1 MIKILVPVDGSECA
15 LAAVRHAAFLY
26 REGSVAEIVLV
37 NVQPPLERSRA
48 RAFHSL
54 QRLRDVESRGGE
66 AALCEAQEIL
76 EDSGVPYVPIIAL
89 GPLAETIARTAEEN
103 NCDGILLGTG
113 LWSGITSFV
122 GGGLPAGVMRRT
134 SVPLTVIKARGSRQ
148 TKLDARMPLPQGQHA
163 HLKPRLVIL
172 PPGR

>member
-37 NVQPPLERSRA
+37 NVRPPLERSRA

-76 EDSGVPYVPIIAL
+76 EDSGAPYVPIIAL
-89 GPLAETIARTAEEN
+89 GPVAQAIARLAEEH
-103 NCDGILLGTG
+103 NCDGIVLGLG
-113 LWSGITSFV
+113 LWSRIKSCV

-134 SVPLTVIKARGSRQ
+134 SLPLTVVKAPTSGEA
-148 TKLDARMPLPQGQHA
+148 KLDFRVPAAQGQHV
-163 HLKPRLVIL
+163 HQKPRLVIL
-172 PPGR
+172 PQDH